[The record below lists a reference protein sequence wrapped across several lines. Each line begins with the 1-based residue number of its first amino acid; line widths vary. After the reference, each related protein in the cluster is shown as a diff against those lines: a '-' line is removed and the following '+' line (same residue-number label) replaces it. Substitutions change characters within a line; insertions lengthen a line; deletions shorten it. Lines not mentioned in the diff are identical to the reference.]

1 MKQFKTE
8 SKKLLDLMINSIY
21 TNKEIFLRELVS
33 NASDALDKLSFE
45 AIKNPDLGVDQS
57 QLAIRLS
64 FDKEARSVTVSDN
77 GIGMT
82 KAELDENLGTI
93 AHSGSEQ
100 FREANAEH
108 QGEDIDIIGQF
119 GVGFYSSF
127 MVATKVRVVSRALG
141 ADEAF
146 AWESDGVRGYSIE
159 PAGEGERNGTE
170 EHGTDVILFL
180 RESGESD
187 DTDRYLSEGG
197 LRDLVTRYSNY
208 VRHPIQMMVT
218 KSRQKP
224 KPEDAPD
231 DYKPE
236 YEDYQELDTLNS
248 MTPIWKKR
256 QSEVKQ
262 EDYNEFYQSTF
273 HDWSDPARTVSF
285 HAEGTLSY
293 DALLFIPSRR
303 PFDLYSKDYEKGLAL
318 YSSNVLIQEKCA
330 DLVPDHYNF
339 VHGVVDSPDV
349 SLNISRE
356 TLQQNSQLRAIAR
369 RVEKKIHSEL
379 EDMRDN
385 DREVYETFFE
395 NFGRGIKFGIYNSYG
410 MKAADLADLL
420 LFWSAK
426 KGKQV
431 TFAEYADAMP
441 EGQDKIYFASG
452 DSRERLEQVPAVRSA
467 LDHGFDVLLCT
478 QDVDEFMFQV
488 MRSWHQDGIEGDVE
502 YEGTEERDLELA
514 NVANADLDFATDDE
528 KAEAEKATSEHQE
541 LFDDLKEGLGDKV
554 TSVRVAAGLGDA
566 PATIASEGPVSLEME
581 RVISQGP
588 DADAA
593 SAPKA
598 QRVLQ
603 LNAAHPVFA
612 KLVAAR
618 EAGDKDRLKLLGSI
632 LYDQAL
638 LVEGLSV
645 DDPVEFA
652 RNVAKLM

>member
-21 TNKEIFLRELVS
+21 TNKEIFLRELIS

-57 QLAIRLS
+57 KLAIRLS

-82 KAELDENLGTI
+82 KEELDENLGTI

-146 AWESDGVRGYSIE
+146 VWESDGVRGYSIE
-159 PAGEGERNGTE
+159 PAGEGERSGAE

-180 RESGESD
+180 RESSESD
-187 DTDRYLSEGG
+187 DTDQYLSEGG

-256 QSEVKQ
+256 QSEVEQ

-285 HAEGTLSY
+285 HAEGELSY

-330 DLVPDHYNF
+330 DLVPDYYNF

-385 DREVYETFFE
+385 DRESYETFFE

-420 LFWSAK
+420 LFWSAQE
-426 KGKQV
+426 GKQV

-441 EGQDKIYFASG
+441 EGQDKIYFAAG

-488 MRSWHQDGIEGDVE
+488 MRSWHQDGTEGDSE
-502 YEGTEERDLELA
+502 NEDTKERDLELA

-541 LFDDLKEGLGDKV
+541 LFDDLKESLGDKV

-603 LNAAHPVFA
+603 LNATHPVFA
-612 KLVAAR
+612 KLVAAK
-618 EAGDKDRLKLLGSI
+618 EAGDKDRLALLGSI

-638 LVEGLSV
+638 LVEGLPV

>member
-21 TNKEIFLRELVS
+21 TNKEIFLRELIS

-57 QLAIRLS
+57 TLAIRLS

-100 FREANAEH
+100 FREANADH

-146 AWESDGVRGYSIE
+146 VWESDGVRGYSIE
-159 PAGEGERNGTE
+159 PAGEGERSGAE

-180 RESGESD
+180 RESSESD
-187 DTDRYLSEGG
+187 DTDQYLSEGG

-273 HDWSDPARTVSF
+273 HDWSDPARSVSF
-285 HAEGTLSY
+285 HAEGALSY

-330 DLVPDHYNF
+330 DLVPDYYNF

-385 DREVYETFFE
+385 DRKSYETFFE

-420 LFWSAK
+420 LFWSAQE
-426 KGKQV
+426 GKQV

-441 EGQDKIYFASG
+441 EGQDKIYFAAG

-488 MRSWHQDGIEGDVE
+488 MRSWHQDGTEGDSE
-502 YEGTEERDLELA
+502 HEDTKERDLELA

-541 LFDDLKEGLGDKV
+541 LFDDLKESLGDKV

-603 LNAAHPVFA
+603 LNATHPVFA
-612 KLVAAR
+612 KLVAAK
-618 EAGDKDRLKLLGSI
+618 EAGDKDRLALLGSI

-638 LVEGLSV
+638 LVEGLPV

>member
-502 YEGTEERDLELA
+502 HEGTEERDLELA

-581 RVISQGP
+581 RVISQSP

>member
-21 TNKEIFLRELVS
+21 TNKEIFLRELIS

-57 QLAIRLS
+57 TLAIRLS

-100 FREANAEH
+100 FRKANADH

-146 AWESDGVRGYSIE
+146 VWESDGVRGYSIE
-159 PAGEGERNGTE
+159 PAGEGEQSGAE

-180 RESGESD
+180 RESSESD
-187 DTDRYLSEGG
+187 DTDQYLSEGG

-285 HAEGTLSY
+285 HAEGALSY

-330 DLVPDHYNF
+330 DLVPDYYNF

-385 DREVYETFFE
+385 DRESYETFFE

-420 LFWSAK
+420 LFWSAQE
-426 KGKQV
+426 GKQV

-441 EGQDKIYFASG
+441 EGQDKIYFAAG

-488 MRSWHQDGIEGDVE
+488 MRSWHQDGTEGDSE
-502 YEGTEERDLELA
+502 QEDTKERDLELA

-541 LFDDLKEGLGDKV
+541 LFDDLKESLGDKV

-603 LNAAHPVFA
+603 LNATHPVFA
-612 KLVAAR
+612 KLVAAK
-618 EAGDKDRLKLLGSI
+618 EAGDKDRLALLGSI

-638 LVEGLSV
+638 LVEGLPV

>member
-21 TNKEIFLRELVS
+21 TNKEIFLRELIS

-57 QLAIRLS
+57 KLAIRLS

-82 KAELDENLGTI
+82 KEELDENLGTI

-146 AWESDGVRGYSIE
+146 VWESDGVRGYSIE
-159 PAGEGERNGTE
+159 PAGEGERSCAE

-180 RESGESD
+180 RESSESD
-187 DTDRYLSEGG
+187 DTDQYLSEGG

-256 QSEVKQ
+256 QSEVEQ

-285 HAEGTLSY
+285 HAEGALSY

-330 DLVPDHYNF
+330 DLVPDYYNF

-385 DREVYETFFE
+385 DRESYETFFE

-420 LFWSAK
+420 LFWSAQE
-426 KGKQV
+426 GKQV

-441 EGQDKIYFASG
+441 EGQDKIYFAAG

-488 MRSWHQDGIEGDVE
+488 MRSWHQDGTEGDSE
-502 YEGTEERDLELA
+502 HEDTKERDLELA

-541 LFDDLKEGLGDKV
+541 LFDDLKESLGDKV

-603 LNAAHPVFA
+603 LNATHPVFA
-612 KLVAAR
+612 KLVAAK
-618 EAGDKDRLKLLGSI
+618 EAGDKDRLALLGSI

-638 LVEGLSV
+638 LVEGLPV

>member
-21 TNKEIFLRELVS
+21 TNKEIFLRELIS

-57 QLAIRLS
+57 KLAIRLS

-82 KAELDENLGTI
+82 KEELDENLGTI

-100 FREANAEH
+100 FREANADH

-127 MVATKVRVVSRALG
+127 MVATKVRVVSRVLG

-146 AWESDGVRGYSIE
+146 VWESDGVRGYSIE
-159 PAGEGERNGTE
+159 PAGEGERSGAE

-180 RESGESD
+180 RESSESD
-187 DTDRYLSEGG
+187 DTDQYLSEGG

-285 HAEGTLSY
+285 HAEGALSY

-330 DLVPDHYNF
+330 DLVPDYYNF

-385 DREVYETFFE
+385 DRESYETFFE

-420 LFWSAK
+420 LFWSAQE
-426 KGKQV
+426 GKQV

-441 EGQDKIYFASG
+441 EGQDKIYFAAG

-488 MRSWHQDGIEGDVE
+488 MRSWHQDGTEGDSE
-502 YEGTEERDLELA
+502 HEDTKERDLELA

-541 LFDDLKEGLGDKV
+541 LFDDLKESLGDKV
-554 TSVRVAAGLGDA
+554 TSVRVVAGLGDA

-603 LNAAHPVFA
+603 LNATHPVFA
-612 KLVAAR
+612 KLVAAK
-618 EAGDKDRLKLLGSI
+618 EAGDKDRLALLGSI

-638 LVEGLSV
+638 LVEGLPV

>member
-100 FREANAEH
+100 FRETNAEH

-502 YEGTEERDLELA
+502 HEGTEERDLELA

>member
-21 TNKEIFLRELVS
+21 TNKEIFLRELIS

-57 QLAIRLS
+57 KLAIRLS

-108 QGEDIDIIGQF
+108 RGEDIDIIGQF

-146 AWESDGVRGYSIE
+146 VWESDGVRGYSIE
-159 PAGEGERNGTE
+159 PAGEGERSGAE

-180 RESGESD
+180 RESSESD
-187 DTDRYLSEGG
+187 DTDQYLSEGG

-285 HAEGTLSY
+285 HAEGALSY

-330 DLVPDHYNF
+330 DLVPDYYNF

-385 DREVYETFFE
+385 DRESYETFFE

-420 LFWSAK
+420 LFWSAQE
-426 KGKQV
+426 GKQV

-441 EGQDKIYFASG
+441 EGQDKIYFAAG

-488 MRSWHQDGIEGDVE
+488 MRSWHQDGTEGDSE
-502 YEGTEERDLELA
+502 HEGAKERDLELA

-541 LFDDLKEGLGDKV
+541 LFDDLKESLGDKV

-603 LNAAHPVFA
+603 LNATHPVFA
-612 KLVAAR
+612 KLVAAK
-618 EAGDKDRLKLLGSI
+618 EAGDKDRLALLGSI

-638 LVEGLSV
+638 LVEGLPV

-652 RNVAKLM
+652 RNVARLM

>member
-21 TNKEIFLRELVS
+21 TNKEIFLRELIS

-57 QLAIRLS
+57 TLAIRLS

-100 FREANAEH
+100 FREANADH

-146 AWESDGVRGYSIE
+146 VWESDGVRGYSIE
-159 PAGEGERNGTE
+159 PAGEGERSGAE

-180 RESGESD
+180 RESSESD
-187 DTDRYLSEGG
+187 DTDQYLSEGG

-285 HAEGTLSY
+285 HAEGALSY

-330 DLVPDHYNF
+330 DLVPDYYNF

-385 DREVYETFFE
+385 DRESYETFFE

-420 LFWSAK
+420 LFWSAQE
-426 KGKQV
+426 GKQV

-441 EGQDKIYFASG
+441 EGQDKIYFAAG

-488 MRSWHQDGIEGDVE
+488 MRSWHQDGTEGDSE
-502 YEGTEERDLELA
+502 HKDTKERDLELA

-541 LFDDLKEGLGDKV
+541 LFDDLKESLGDKV

-603 LNAAHPVFA
+603 LNATHPVFA
-612 KLVAAR
+612 KLVAAK
-618 EAGDKDRLKLLGSI
+618 EAGDKDRLALLGSI

-638 LVEGLSV
+638 LVEGLPV

>member
-21 TNKEIFLRELVS
+21 TNKEIFLRELIS

-57 QLAIRLS
+57 TLAIRLS

-100 FREANAEH
+100 FREANADR

-146 AWESDGVRGYSIE
+146 VWESDGVRGYSIE
-159 PAGEGERNGTE
+159 PAGEGERSGAE

-180 RESGESD
+180 RESSESD
-187 DTDRYLSEGG
+187 DTDQYLSEGG

-231 DYKPE
+231 DYRPE

-285 HAEGTLSY
+285 HAEGALSY

-330 DLVPDHYNF
+330 DLVPDYYNF

-356 TLQQNSQLRAIAR
+356 TLQQNSQLRVIAR

-385 DREVYETFFE
+385 DRESYETFFE

-420 LFWSAK
+420 LFWSAQE
-426 KGKQV
+426 GKQV

-441 EGQDKIYFASG
+441 EGQDKIYFAAG

-488 MRSWHQDGIEGDVE
+488 MRSWHQDGTEGDSE
-502 YEGTEERDLELA
+502 HEDTKERDLELA

-541 LFDDLKEGLGDKV
+541 LFDDLKESLGDKV

-603 LNAAHPVFA
+603 LNATHPVFA
-612 KLVAAR
+612 KLVAAK
-618 EAGDKDRLKLLGSI
+618 EAGDKDRLALLGSI

-638 LVEGLSV
+638 LVEGLPV

>member
-21 TNKEIFLRELVS
+21 TNKEIFLRELIS

-57 QLAIRLS
+57 KLAIRLS

-82 KAELDENLGTI
+82 KEELDENLGTI

-146 AWESDGVRGYSIE
+146 VWESDGVRGYSIE
-159 PAGEGERNGTE
+159 PAGEGEQSGVE

-180 RESGESD
+180 RESSESD
-187 DTDRYLSEGG
+187 DTDQYLSEGG

-256 QSEVKQ
+256 QSEVEQ

-285 HAEGTLSY
+285 HAEGALSY

-330 DLVPDHYNF
+330 DLVPDYYNF

-385 DREVYETFFE
+385 DRESYETFFE

-420 LFWSAK
+420 LFWSAQE
-426 KGKQV
+426 GKQV

-441 EGQDKIYFASG
+441 EGQDKIYFAAG

-488 MRSWHQDGIEGDVE
+488 MRSWHQDGTEGDSE
-502 YEGTEERDLELA
+502 HEDTKERDLELA

-541 LFDDLKEGLGDKV
+541 LFDDLKESLGDKV

-603 LNAAHPVFA
+603 LNATHPVFA
-612 KLVAAR
+612 KLVAAK
-618 EAGDKDRLKLLGSI
+618 EAGDKDRLALLGSI

-638 LVEGLSV
+638 LVEGLPV

>member
-159 PAGEGERNGTE
+159 PAGEGERNGAE

-431 TFAEYADAMP
+431 TFAEYVDAMP

-502 YEGTEERDLELA
+502 HEGTEERDLELA

>member
-21 TNKEIFLRELVS
+21 TNREIFLRELIS

-57 QLAIRLS
+57 KLAIRLS

-82 KAELDENLGTI
+82 KEELDENLGTI

-146 AWESDGVRGYSIE
+146 VWESDGVRGYSIE
-159 PAGEGERNGTE
+159 PAGEGERSGAE

-180 RESGESD
+180 RESSESD
-187 DTDRYLSEGG
+187 DTDQYLSEGG

-285 HAEGTLSY
+285 HAEGALSY

-330 DLVPDHYNF
+330 DLVPDYYNF

-385 DREVYETFFE
+385 DRESYETFFE

-420 LFWSAK
+420 LFWSAQE
-426 KGKQV
+426 GKQV

-441 EGQDKIYFASG
+441 EGQDKIYFAAG

-488 MRSWHQDGIEGDVE
+488 MRSWHQDGTEGDSE
-502 YEGTEERDLELA
+502 HEGAKERDLELA

-541 LFDDLKEGLGDKV
+541 LFDDLKESLGDKV

-603 LNAAHPVFA
+603 LNATHPVFA
-612 KLVAAR
+612 KLVAAK
-618 EAGDKDRLKLLGSI
+618 EAGDKDRLALLGSI

-638 LVEGLSV
+638 LVEGLPV

>member
-8 SKKLLDLMINSIY
+8 NKKLLDLMINSIY
-21 TNKEIFLRELVS
+21 TNKEIFLRELIS

-57 QLAIRLS
+57 KLAIRLS

-82 KAELDENLGTI
+82 KEELDENLGTI

-146 AWESDGVRGYSIE
+146 VWESDGVRGYSIE
-159 PAGEGERNGTE
+159 PAGEGERSGAE

-180 RESGESD
+180 RESSESD
-187 DTDRYLSEGG
+187 DTDQYLSEGG

-285 HAEGTLSY
+285 HAEGALSY

-330 DLVPDHYNF
+330 DLVPDYYNF

-385 DREVYETFFE
+385 DRKSYETFFE

-420 LFWSAK
+420 LFWSAQE
-426 KGKQV
+426 GKQV

-441 EGQDKIYFASG
+441 EGQDKIYFAAG

-488 MRSWHQDGIEGDVE
+488 MRSWHQDGTEGDSE
-502 YEGTEERDLELA
+502 HKDTKERDLELA

-541 LFDDLKEGLGDKV
+541 LFDDLKESLGDKV

-603 LNAAHPVFA
+603 LNATHPVFA
-612 KLVAAR
+612 KLVAAK
-618 EAGDKDRLKLLGSI
+618 EAGDKDRLALLGSI

-638 LVEGLSV
+638 LVEGLPV

>member
-21 TNKEIFLRELVS
+21 TNKEIFLRELIS

-57 QLAIRLS
+57 KLAIRLS

-82 KAELDENLGTI
+82 KEELDENLGTI

-146 AWESDGVRGYSIE
+146 VWESDGVRGYSIE
-159 PAGEGERNGTE
+159 PAGEGERSGAE

-180 RESGESD
+180 RESSESD
-187 DTDRYLSEGG
+187 DTDQYLSEGG

-256 QSEVKQ
+256 QSEVEQ

-273 HDWSDPARTVSF
+273 HDWSVPARTVSF
-285 HAEGTLSY
+285 HAEGALSY

-330 DLVPDHYNF
+330 DLVPDYYNF

-385 DREVYETFFE
+385 DRESYETFFE

-420 LFWSAK
+420 LFWSAQE
-426 KGKQV
+426 GKQV

-441 EGQDKIYFASG
+441 EGQDKIYFAAG

-488 MRSWHQDGIEGDVE
+488 MRSWHQDGTEGDSE
-502 YEGTEERDLELA
+502 HEDTKERDLELA

-541 LFDDLKEGLGDKV
+541 LFDDLKESLGDKV

-603 LNAAHPVFA
+603 LNATHPVFA
-612 KLVAAR
+612 KLVAAK
-618 EAGDKDRLKLLGSI
+618 EAGDKDRLALLGSI

-638 LVEGLSV
+638 LVEGLPV

>member
-21 TNKEIFLRELVS
+21 TNKEIFLRELIS

-57 QLAIRLS
+57 KLAIRLS

-82 KAELDENLGTI
+82 KEELDENLGTI

-100 FREANAEH
+100 FREANADH

-146 AWESDGVRGYSIE
+146 VWESDGVRGYSIE
-159 PAGEGERNGTE
+159 PAGEGERSGAE

-180 RESGESD
+180 RESSESD
-187 DTDRYLSEGG
+187 DTDQYLSEGG

-285 HAEGTLSY
+285 HAEGALSY

-330 DLVPDHYNF
+330 DLVPDYYNF

-385 DREVYETFFE
+385 DRKSYETFFE

-420 LFWSAK
+420 LFWSAQE
-426 KGKQV
+426 GKQV

-441 EGQDKIYFASG
+441 EGQDKIYFAAG

-488 MRSWHQDGIEGDVE
+488 MRSWHQDGTEGDSE
-502 YEGTEERDLELA
+502 HEDTKERDLELA

-541 LFDDLKEGLGDKV
+541 LFDDLKESLGDKV

-603 LNAAHPVFA
+603 LNATHPVFA
-612 KLVAAR
+612 KLVAAK
-618 EAGDKDRLKLLGSI
+618 EAGDKDRLALLGSI

-638 LVEGLSV
+638 LVEGLPV

>member
-21 TNKEIFLRELVS
+21 TNKEIFLRELIS

-57 QLAIRLS
+57 KLAIRLS

-146 AWESDGVRGYSIE
+146 VWESDGVRGYSIE
-159 PAGEGERNGTE
+159 PAGEGERSGAE

-180 RESGESD
+180 RESSESD
-187 DTDRYLSEGG
+187 DTDQYLSEGG

-256 QSEVKQ
+256 QSEVEQ

-285 HAEGTLSY
+285 HAEGALSY

-330 DLVPDHYNF
+330 DLVPDYYNF

-385 DREVYETFFE
+385 DRESYETFFE

-420 LFWSAK
+420 LFWSAQE
-426 KGKQV
+426 GKQV

-441 EGQDKIYFASG
+441 EGQDKIYFAAG

-488 MRSWHQDGIEGDVE
+488 MRSWHQDGTEGDSE
-502 YEGTEERDLELA
+502 HEGAKERDLELA

-541 LFDDLKEGLGDKV
+541 LFDDLKESLGDKV

-603 LNAAHPVFA
+603 LNATHPVFA
-612 KLVAAR
+612 KLVAAK
-618 EAGDKDRLKLLGSI
+618 EAGDKDRLALLGSI

-638 LVEGLSV
+638 LVEGLPV